1 MVHDCALAGGSPAPQ
16 LEEKMAELSGR
27 AVVERYAK
35 AFEDRDFDAHA
46 ALIADD
52 YIEEMPQS
60 GERIRGKANW
70 ESVVRGYPGGVGT
83 VDADSARLVGAEDKW
98 VLTPTFAALRIE
110 GSGDVYTYVGTVW
123 YPNGQTWQMI
133 AIIELRAGKIA
144 KTTTWY
150 AAPFEA
156 PAWRAPFVERFA
168 SPLI

>member
-1 MVHDCALAGGSPAPQ
+1 V
-16 LEEKMAELSGR
+16 EEKMAEPSGR
-27 AVVERYAK
+27 AVVERFAK
-35 AFEDRDFDAHA
+35 AIQDKDFDTQA
-46 ALIADD
+46 ALIAED

-70 ESVVRGYPGGVGT
+70 DAVVRGYPGGVGT

-110 GSGDVYTYVGTVW
+110 GSGDVYTYVGTVR

-133 AIIELRAGKIA
+133 AIIELHAGKIA
-144 KTTTWY
+144 RATTWY

-156 PAWRAPFVERFA
+156 PEWRAPFVERFP
-168 SPLI
+168 SPLT